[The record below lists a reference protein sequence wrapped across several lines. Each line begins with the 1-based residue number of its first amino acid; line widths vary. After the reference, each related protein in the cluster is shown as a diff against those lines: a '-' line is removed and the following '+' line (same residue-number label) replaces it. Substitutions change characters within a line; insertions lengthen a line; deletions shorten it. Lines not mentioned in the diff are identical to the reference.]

1 MTAFKAVYAD
11 WKLIKTRSVVQV
23 VFELPVEQADQAY
36 EVLGGMPVAAKER
49 WFGVAAIRNPEASPG
64 ASVSQ
69 PDPVT
74 QPRPDRVKRDWRDL
88 QPAQQAGI
96 RCGEKSFSAFLEEE
110 RASDW
115 HAASGRYL
123 TPDAR
128 PAECI
133 RLICGI
139 QSRTELN
146 GNQKARVIWHQLNDQ
161 YEAWLKVGA

>member
-69 PDPVT
+69 PDPVE
-74 QPRPDRVKRDWRDL
+74 QPRPDRAKKDWRDL
-88 QPAQQAGI
+88 PPSQQAAL
-96 RCGEKSFSAFLEEE
+96 RCNDPKFRAFMTEKHGLVSVS
-110 RASDW
+110 SDG
-115 HAASGRYL
+115 AAS
-123 TPDAR
+123 AV
-128 PAECI
+128 
-133 RLICGI
+133 RLICSVK
-139 QSRTELN
+139 SRSELDTEHRS
-146 GNQKARVIWHQLNDQ
+146 RVIWKQLDDQ
-161 YEAWLKVGA
+161 FQAWERVGA